1 MFSILKKI
9 GLLKPQAHQQSQ
21 ATLPTIQVDMH
32 SHLLPAID
40 DGSKSIEESLQLIQ
54 CLVQLGYRKLITT
67 PHIMSDFYKNT
78 PEIIDTK
85 LKELQKALQDQQ
97 IAVEIEA
104 AAEYYFDEWFI
115 RQVRNGDKL
124 LTFGDNYLLFET
136 NFYNKPAQ
144 LFEVIFD
151 LQSQGYKP
159 VFAHPERYIYLQS
172 DFKILEKIAER
183 GVFLQLNLNS
193 LSGYYDKPA
202 QDFAEK
208 MLDRKFVHFVGSDCH
223 SSRHIEAL
231 KRTQT
236 KKSFAKLAEFELL
249 NNTL

>member
-9 GLLKPQAHQQSQ
+9 GLLNPISEQKSQ
-21 ATLPTIQVDMH
+21 NNQPIIQVDMH

-54 CLVQLGYRKLITT
+54 QLQKMGYRKLITT

-78 PEIIDTK
+78 PEIIHTK
-85 LKELQKALQDQQ
+85 LKELKKVLEEQQ
-97 IAVEIEA
+97 IEIDIEA
-104 AAEYYFDEWFI
+104 AAEYYLDEWFI
-115 RQVRNGDKL
+115 HQIKKGENL
-124 LTFGDNYLLFET
+124 LTFGNKYILFET

-159 VFAHPERYIYLQS
+159 VFAHPERYFYLHN
-172 DFKILEKIAER
+172 DFKTLEKIAER

-193 LSGYYDKPA
+193 LSGYYTKPA

-208 MLDRKFVHFVGSDCH
+208 MIEQQLVHFVGSDCH
-223 SSRHIEAL
+223 SSRHLEAL
-231 KRTQT
+231 KHTRT
-236 KKSFAKLAEFELL
+236 KKLYAKLADLKLL